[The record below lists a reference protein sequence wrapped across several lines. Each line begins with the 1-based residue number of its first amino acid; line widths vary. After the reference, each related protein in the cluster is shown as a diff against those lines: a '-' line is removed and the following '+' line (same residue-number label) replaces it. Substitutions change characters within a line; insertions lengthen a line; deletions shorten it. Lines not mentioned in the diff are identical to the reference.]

1 MEWKHFTERVNG
13 VNIHFV
19 AQGEGEPVILLHGWP
34 EFWYSWR
41 NQLPVLGES
50 YRAIAPDMR
59 GFGYSDKPLSGYD
72 TRTAASDMY
81 ELARALGYEQVR
93 LVAHDIGAR
102 VAFRFTLDHPEAVR
116 KLALIDSTPPIEQL
130 GNQPPAAIRE
140 RWHSYF
146 HQQLDLP
153 EKLIEGREEIYLR
166 HIFRD
171 WCINKYPISDED
183 VAHYVKAYSQPGA
196 LRGGFSYY
204 RAAAYEDPPDWRADA
219 ERQLDTPDAVPVRGA
234 AVQDGGGDGDRA
246 SGGCVAEV
254 LSQRGGE
261 SYGELWA
268 LFAVGDPGGGEPGTG
283 GVSAGVTGVA
293 LTIGLFPLV
302 ALIGRGNGGLS
313 PCLCRDDG
321 ECVGMNP
328 ASGVPAGRGYN
339 TVAIIGASHRYRTG
353 GWRRWQRTVCVP
365 RSCGRWPPTGSAL
378 SPPRKSINMWPPR
391 EWPAS
396 TRRRSATGTWSTGNS
411 PTWPA

>member
-1 MEWKHFTERVNG
+1 MEWQHFTAQANG
-13 VNIHFV
+13 INIHYV
-19 AQGEGEPVILLHGWP
+19 AAGEGEPVILLHGWP

-41 NQLPVLGES
+41 NQLPVLGQS

-72 TRTAASDMY
+72 TRTAAADMY
-81 ELARALGYEQVR
+81 ELARALGYESVR

-102 VAFRFTLDHPEAVR
+102 VAFRFTLDYPEAVR

-146 HQQLDLP
+146 HQQFDLP

-204 RAAAYEDPPDWRADA
+204 RAAAYQDPPDWRSDVD
-219 ERQLDTPDAVPVRGA
+219 RVLDTPMLFLFGVRRARTADVMGTGPLEDAWRRFFPN
-234 AVQDGGGDGDRA
+234 
-246 SGGCVAEV
+246 
-254 LSQRGGE
+254 
-261 SYGELWA
+261 
-268 LFAVGDPGGGEPGTG
+268 AVGKDLGNYGHFLQWETPEA
-283 GVSAGVTGVA
+283 VNRE
-293 LTIGLFPLV
+293 LLEFL
-302 ALIGRGNGGLS
+302 RG
-313 PCLCRDDG
+313 
-321 ECVGMNP
+321 
-328 ASGVPAGRGYN
+328 
-339 TVAIIGASHRYRTG
+339 
-353 GWRRWQRTVCVP
+353 
-365 RSCGRWPPTGSAL
+365 
-378 SPPRKSINMWPPR
+378 
-391 EWPAS
+391 
-396 TRRRSATGTWSTGNS
+396 
-411 PTWPA
+411 